1 MFIPFEQI
9 KNNDNLM
16 LNLKNDIIF
25 KNCFLDYNCK
35 PYLIK
40 FINLL
45 FNINYKDIII
55 KNNELASGSIKD
67 KSSFTD
73 LICSNGNIDFIIE
86 MNNNKSN
93 SILEK
98 NMGYMFRQH
107 IRKINKK
114 NNYGRNK
121 YTYLINIDNFD
132 AVEKDDMI
140 YESFIIFPK
149 YNVSLYENIKI
160 LHINLDKLRK
170 KFYNLNVN
178 NELSEL
184 EKLLLIFVIQEKDKL
199 RKIIKCKEIEGVIK
213 IMDRMKLEN
222 DYIATYDRE
231 EFERLVK
238 EEFESNIEKFN
249 NDKEKFNNDKEKF
262 NNDKEKFNNDKEKFN
277 NDKEKFNEEK
287 KSIVKEF
294 KKMGLSLK
302 KISELTK
309 LSIDEI
315 KILL

>member
-9 KNNDNLM
+9 KTNDNLM

-25 KNCFLDYNCK
+25 KNCFLSYEGK
-35 PYLIK
+35 RYLIK
-40 FINLL
+40 LINLI
-45 FNINYKDIII
+45 FNFNYKNIII
-55 KNNELASGSIKD
+55 KNNELASGGIKD

-73 LICSNGNIDFIIE
+73 LICSNDNVDFIIE

-98 NMGYMFRQH
+98 NMGYLFRQH

-114 NNYGRNK
+114 NNYGKNK

-132 AVEKDDMI
+132 AVEKDDLV
-140 YESFIIFPK
+140 YESFMNFPK
-149 YNVSLYENIKI
+149 YNVSLYKNIKVF
-160 LHINLDKLRK
+160 HINLAKLRK
-170 KFYNLNVN
+170 KLYNFNGN
-178 NELSEL
+178 DELSEL

-199 RKIIKCKEIEGVIK
+199 REIIKCREIEGVIK
-213 IMDRMKLEN
+213 IMDRMKMEN

-238 EEFESNIEKFN
+238 EEFEANLEKFNNDKEKFNNDKVKFN

-262 NNDKEKFNNDKEKFN
+262 NN
-277 NDKEKFNEEK
+277 EK
-287 KSIVKEF
+287 KSIVQEF

>member
-9 KNNDNLM
+9 KNDDNLM

-25 KNCFLDYNCK
+25 KNCFLDYECK

-40 FINLL
+40 LINLI
-45 FNINYKDIII
+45 FNFNYKNIII
-55 KNNELASGSIKD
+55 KNNELASGSVSN

-73 LICSNGNIDFIIE
+73 LICSNENIDFIIE
-86 MNNNKSN
+86 MNNSKSN

-98 NMGYMFRQH
+98 NMGYLFRQH
-107 IRKINKK
+107 IRKINKM
-114 NNYGRNK
+114 NNYGKNK
-121 YTYLINIDNFD
+121 FTYLINIDNFD
-132 AVEKDDMI
+132 AVGKDELV
-140 YESFIIFPK
+140 YESLLCFPRYK
-149 YNVSLYENIKI
+149 ISLYKNIKVF
-160 LHINLDKLRK
+160 HINLVKLRK
-170 KFYNLNVN
+170 KLYNFNRN
-178 NELSEL
+178 DELSEL

-199 RKIIKCKEIEGVIK
+199 REMIKCREIEGVIK

-222 DYIATYDRE
+222 DYIATYDRV

-238 EEFESNIEKFN
+238 EEFE
-249 NDKEKFNNDKEKF
+249 NDIEKFNNDKEKF

-287 KSIVKEF
+287 KGIVQEF
-294 KKMGLSLK
+294 KKMGLSLR

>member
-1 MFIPFEQI
+1 MLIPFEEI

-25 KNCFLDYNCK
+25 KNCFLDYDCK

-40 FINLL
+40 LINLI
-45 FNINYKDIII
+45 FNFNYKNIII
-55 KNNELASGSIKD
+55 KNNELASGKIKD

-93 SILEK
+93 TILEK
-98 NMGYMFRQH
+98 NMGYLFRQH

-114 NNYGRNK
+114 NNYGKNK

-132 AVEKDDMI
+132 AVDKNDFI
-140 YESFIIFPK
+140 YESFINFPK
-149 YNVSLYENIKI
+149 YNISLYKNIKI
-160 LHINLDKLRK
+160 LHINLAELRK
-170 KFYNLNVN
+170 KLYNLNRN
-178 NELSEL
+178 NELTEL
-184 EKLLLIFVIQEKDKL
+184 EKLLLIFVVQEKDKL
-199 RKIIKCKEIEGVIK
+199 RKIIKCREIEGVIK
-213 IMDRMKLEN
+213 IMDRMKMEN

-238 EEFESNIEKFN
+238 EEFETDLEKFN

-262 NNDKEKFNNDKEKFN
+262 NNDKKNLM
-277 NDKEKFNEEK
+277 K
-287 KSIVKEF
+287 K
-294 KKMGLSLK
+294 KKV
-302 KISELTK
+302 
-309 LSIDEI
+309 
-315 KILL
+315 

>member
-1 MFIPFEQI
+1 MYIPFEEI
-9 KNNDNLM
+9 KNNNNLM

-25 KNCFLDYNCK
+25 KNCFLNYNCK

-40 FINLL
+40 LINLL
-45 FNINYKDIII
+45 FNLNYKNIII
-55 KNNELASGSIKD
+55 KNNELASGKIKD

-73 LICSNGNIDFIIE
+73 LICSNGNVDFIIE
-86 MNNNKSN
+86 MNNYKGN

-98 NMGYMFRQH
+98 NMGYLFRQH
-107 IRKINKK
+107 IRKINRKD
-114 NNYGRNK
+114 NYGRNK

-132 AVEKDDMI
+132 AIEKNDLI
-140 YESFIIFPK
+140 YESFINYPK
-149 YNVSLYENIKI
+149 YNISLYKNIKI
-160 LHINLDKLRK
+160 LHINLAKLRK
-170 KFYNLNVN
+170 NLYNLNTN
-178 NELSEL
+178 NVLTEL
-184 EKLLLIFVIQEKDKL
+184 EKFLLIFVIQEKDKL
-199 RKIIKCKEIEGVIK
+199 RKIIKCREIEGVIK

-222 DYIATYDRE
+222 DYIATYDRD
-231 EFERLVK
+231 EFEKLVK
-238 EEFESNIEKFN
+238 EEFENDLEKFN

-262 NNDKEKFNNDKEKFN
+262 NNDKEKFNNDKKKFN

-287 KSIVKEF
+287 KGIVKEF

-309 LSIDEI
+309 LSIEEI